1 MKRTTTILIA
11 ICVSALFANGKQIS
25 QNAALSAARK
35 YSRTGQVAPAKNLR
49 SDKTNNAPY
58 YAFNLEQG
66 YVIVSGD
73 DEMTELVGYAENGF
87 FDAENVPPQ
96 MQLWLDGYA
105 EYVAAVQSGKAKAR
119 KILLSDSP
127 SVVVEPL
134 VTTKWNQDAPF
145 NNFAPEYTD
154 DNNNTQRC
162 ATGCAATAMAQIMKF
177 HNWPEQGVGH
187 YSYEHQ
193 SFGTISSNFS
203 EHVYDWTNMI
213 DRYNNGEYSNV
224 QADAVALLMKDCG
237 VSLNMNYGPVSGAS
251 IYSYTPAFKNYF
263 RYSSRTV
270 NRSGCET
277 AEFTRIITDELQE
290 GRPIIYCGTGEDG
303 GHAFVVDGYDTN
315 YFLHV
320 NWGWGGYSD
329 GYFDMNY
336 MDPAGLGIGGG
347 SGAFK
352 WNQGIVLARPLKDG
366 VEPYEF
372 IQQLCFVLF
381 NDVQGGIFCKQ
392 EMPANK
398 GDDVTILL
406 RNTANLSGESF
417 FGSLNVGV
425 FDDSGALVTMGNEE
439 RLENNNGELLE
450 FQSGRL
456 YSVDLPMTLNTAGIA
471 DGNYI
476 VRAMSKANGNVWRKF
491 ASTDCLNMTVAD
503 GKVSLVSPTPNIS
516 LTGIGSYNGNVYKG
530 NPFSVNITIHNGS
543 SIPADGSILFKVT
556 DSETGDA
563 LSGSLRAIVY
573 DNCDFRSNI
582 AFSTTNDFFA
592 IGKTYNISFTGF
604 QTTDGKTLPINNTIP
619 LSFSIVENTEVQ
631 SSLTFFNI
639 EGSPFGMTVSNEN
652 FNKAD
657 DTMVSINCL
666 GNANEETYQGY
677 IAIETLNLHT
687 GSKWHTSLGLTER
700 YIAIET
706 LNLHTGSKWHTSLGL
721 TENIPQGAYYP
732 QINTPFKA
740 LPIATADDG
749 VYRLSTVSQEI
760 RNGYLF
766 PDWLYTT
773 NTSHIDFRVNGSDVT
788 VLHPVD
794 EVAFSAAPESYPT
807 IGTNC
812 TFNLDLENKN
822 DKSETISAGM
832 YFVDQDNNGIG
843 LAQVDG
849 IILKAYEQQTVPVT
863 VFIDPAKFHERTH
876 YAAYPVI
883 RKGESYI
890 LGVPYEFN
898 GATSG
903 INDVNAVNVK
913 AYPNPV
919 VDVLHV
925 NVEALRIDV
934 YNAGGA
940 LVADAS
946 NADSVNVAH
955 LPAGYYIAVVA
966 TADGTA
972 RIPFVKK

>member
-203 EHVYDWTNMI
+203 EHVYGWTNMI

-277 AEFTRIITDELQE
+277 AEFTKIITDELQE

-336 MDPAGLGIGGG
+336 MDPTGLGIGGG

-604 QTTDGKTLPINNTIP
+604 QTTDSKTLPINNTIP

-652 FNKAD
+652 FSKAD

-666 GNANEETYQGY
+666 GNANEETYQG
-677 IAIETLNLHT
+677 
-687 GSKWHTSLGLTER
+687 

-890 LGVPYEFN
+890 LGEPYEFN

-913 AYPNPV
+913 AYPNPA

-925 NVEALRIDV
+925 NVEAPRIDV

>member
-1 MKRTTTILIA
+1 MRIGIIRQWKTDFPECSPFGCAQIL
-11 ICVSALFANGKQIS
+11 
-25 QNAALSAARK
+25 QNWT
-35 YSRTGQVAPAKNLR
+35 SRPAKNLR

-277 AEFTRIITDELQE
+277 AEFTKIITDELQE

-619 LSFSIVENTEVQ
+619 LSFSIAENTEVQ

-687 GSKWHTSLGLTER
+687 GSKWHTSLGLTE
-700 YIAIET
+700 
-706 LNLHTGSKWHTSLGL
+706 
-721 TENIPQGAYYP
+721 NIPQGAYYP

-749 VYRLSTVSQEI
+749 VYRLSTVSREI
-760 RNGYLF
+760 RKEYLF

-849 IILKAYEQQTVPVT
+849 ITLKAYEQQTVPVT
-863 VFIDPAKFHERTH
+863 VFIDTAKFHEGTH
-876 YAAYPVI
+876 YIAYPVI
-883 RKGESYI
+883 FKGESYI
-890 LGVPYEFN
+890 SGEPYEFN

-913 AYPNPV
+913 AHPNPV

-934 YNAGGA
+934 YNSGGA

>member
-134 VTTKWNQDAPF
+134 VSTKWNQDAPF

-277 AEFTRIITDELQE
+277 AEFTKIITDELQE

-336 MDPAGLGIGGG
+336 MDPTGLGIGGG

-381 NDVQGGIFCKQ
+381 NNVQGGIFCEQ

-439 RLENNNGELLE
+439 RIENNNGELLE
-450 FQSGRL
+450 FQSGSL

-476 VRAMSKANGNVWRKF
+476 VRAMSKANGDVWRKF
-491 ASTDCLNMTVAD
+491 ASTDCLNMTVAN
-503 GKVSLVSPTPNIS
+503 GKVYLSAPTPNIS
-516 LTGIGSYNGNVYKG
+516 MVGIGSYDTATYKG
-530 NPFSVNITIHNGS
+530 FSFNADVTVHNSS
-543 SIPADGSILFKVT
+543 SIPVDGSIMFTVT

-573 DNCDFRSNI
+573 DNCDFKARIS
-582 AFSTTNDFFA
+582 FPTTDDFFV

-604 QTTDGKTLPINNTIP
+604 QTTDGKTLPINNAIP
-619 LSFSIVENTEVQ
+619 LSFSIVENAEVQ
-631 SSLTFFNI
+631 NSLTFFNI
-639 EGSPFGMTVSNEN
+639 NGNPFGMTVSNEN
-652 FNKAD
+652 FSKTD
-657 DTMVSINCL
+657 DTMVSINCI
-666 GNANEETYQGY
+666 GNANKETYMGY
-677 IAIETLNLHT
+677 IGIETYNLHT
-687 GSKWHTSLGLTER
+687 GSKWYS
-700 YIAIET
+700 AIFKT
-706 LNLHTGSKWHTSLGL
+706 VDIT
-721 TENIPQGAYYP
+721 QGAYYA
-732 QINTPFKA
+732 QLNAPFKA
-740 LPIATADDG
+740 LPIATAAGDG
-749 VYRLSTVSQEI
+749 VYRLSTVSREI
-760 RNGYLF
+760 RKEYLF

-773 NTSHIDFRVNGSDVT
+773 NSSHIDFRVNGSDVT

-876 YAAYPVI
+876 YAAHPVI

-913 AYPNPV
+913 AYPNPA

>member
-213 DRYNNGEYSNV
+213 DRYNNGEYSNM

-251 IYSYTPAFKNYF
+251 IYSYYPAFKNYF

-277 AEFTRIITDELQE
+277 AEFTKIITDELQE
-290 GRPIIYCGTGEDG
+290 GRPLIYCGTGEDG

-336 MDPAGLGIGGG
+336 MDPTGLGIGGG

-372 IQQLCFVLF
+372 IQQLCFVPYD
-381 NDVQGGIFCKQ
+381 DVKGGIFCEQ

-398 GDDVTILL
+398 GDVVTILL

-439 RLENNNGELLE
+439 RIENNNGDLLE
-450 FQSGRL
+450 FQSGSL

-476 VRAMSKANGNVWRKF
+476 VRAMSKANGDVWRKF

-503 GKVSLVSPTPNIS
+503 GKVYLSAPTPNIS
-516 LTGIGSYNGNVYKG
+516 MVGIGSYDTATYKG
-530 NPFSVNITIHNGS
+530 FSFNADVTVHNSS
-543 SIPADGSILFKVT
+543 SIPVDGSIMFTVT

-573 DNCDFRSNI
+573 DNCDFKARIS
-582 AFSTTNDFFA
+582 FPTTYDFFV

-604 QTTDGKTLPINNTIP
+604 QTTDGKTLPINNAIP
-619 LSFSIVENTEVQ
+619 LSFYIVENAEVQ
-631 SSLTFFNI
+631 NSLTFFNI
-639 EGSPFGMTVSNEN
+639 NGNPFGMTVSNEN
-652 FNKAD
+652 FSKTD
-657 DTMVSINCL
+657 DTMVSINCI
-666 GNANEETYQGY
+666 GNANKETYMGY
-677 IAIETLNLHT
+677 IGIETYNLHT
-687 GSKWHTSLGLTER
+687 GSKWYS
-700 YIAIET
+700 AIFKT
-706 LNLHTGSKWHTSLGL
+706 VD
-721 TENIPQGAYYP
+721 IPQGAYYA
-732 QINTPFKA
+732 QLNAPFKA
-740 LPIATADDG
+740 LPIATAAGDG
-749 VYRLSTVSQEI
+749 VYRLSTVSREI
-760 RNGYLF
+760 RKEYLF

-773 NTSHIDFRVNGSDVT
+773 NSSHIDFRVNGSDVT

-794 EVAFSAAPESYPT
+794 EVAFSAAPESYPA

-849 IILKAYEQQTVPVT
+849 IILKAYEQHTVPVT
-863 VFIDPAKFHERTH
+863 VFIDPAKFHERSH

-898 GATSG
+898 GAISG

-913 AYPNPV
+913 AYPNPAV
-919 VDVLHV
+919 YVLHV

-934 YNAGGA
+934 YNAGGV

>member
-96 MQLWLDGYA
+96 MQLWLNGYA
-105 EYVAAVQSGKAKAR
+105 EYVAAVQSGKAKAK

-237 VSLNMNYGPVSGAS
+237 VSLNMNYGPVSSAS

-277 AEFTRIITDELQE
+277 AEFTKIITDELQE

-336 MDPAGLGIGGG
+336 MDPTGLGIGGG

-372 IQQLCFVLF
+372 IQQLCFVLY
-381 NDVQGGIFCKQ
+381 NDVKGGIFCEQ

-439 RLENNNGELLE
+439 RIENNNGELLE
-450 FQSGRL
+450 FQSGSL

-476 VRAMSKANGNVWRKF
+476 VRAMSKANGDVWRKF

-687 GSKWHTSLGLTER
+687 GSKWHTSLGLTE
-700 YIAIET
+700 
-706 LNLHTGSKWHTSLGL
+706 
-721 TENIPQGAYYP
+721 NIPQGAYYP

-794 EVAFSAAPESYPT
+794 EVTFSAAPESYPT

-890 LGVPYEFN
+890 LGEPYEFN

-913 AYPNPV
+913 AYPNPA

>member
-277 AEFTRIITDELQE
+277 AEFTKIITDELQE

-439 RLENNNGELLE
+439 RIENNNGELLE

-619 LSFSIVENTEVQ
+619 LSFSIVENTEEQ

-687 GSKWHTSLGLTER
+687 C
-700 YIAIET
+700 
-706 LNLHTGSKWHTSLGL
+706 SKWHTSLGL

-749 VYRLSTVSQEI
+749 VYRLSTVSREI

-849 IILKAYEQQTVPVT
+849 ITLKAYEQQTVPVT
-863 VFIDPAKFHERTH
+863 VFIDTAKFHEGTH
-876 YAAYPVI
+876 YIAYPVI
-883 RKGESYI
+883 FKGESYI
-890 LGVPYEFN
+890 SGEPYEFN

-913 AYPNPV
+913 VYPNPV
-919 VDVLHV
+919 VNVLHV

>member
-96 MQLWLDGYA
+96 MQLWLDRYA

-119 KILLSDSP
+119 KILLSNSP

-193 SFGTISSNFS
+193 SFGTISSIFS

-213 DRYNNGEYSNV
+213 DRYNNGEYSNM

-251 IYSYTPAFKNYF
+251 IYSYYPAFKNYF

-277 AEFTRIITDELQE
+277 AEFTKIITDELQE
-290 GRPIIYCGTGEDG
+290 GRPLIYCGTGEDG

-336 MDPAGLGIGGG
+336 MDPTGLGIGGG

-372 IQQLCFVLF
+372 IQQLCFVPYD
-381 NDVQGGIFCKQ
+381 DVKGGIFCEQ

-439 RLENNNGELLE
+439 RIENNNGELLE
-450 FQSGRL
+450 FQSGSL

-476 VRAMSKANGNVWRKF
+476 VRAMSKADGDVWRKF

-503 GKVSLVSPTPNIS
+503 GKVYLSAPTPNIS
-516 LTGIGSYNGNVYKG
+516 MVGIGSYDTATYKG
-530 NPFSVNITIHNGS
+530 FSFNADVTVHNSS
-543 SIPADGSILFKVT
+543 SIPVDGSIMFTVT

-573 DNCDFRSNI
+573 DNCDFKARIS
-582 AFSTTNDFFA
+582 FPTTYDFFV

-604 QTTDGKTLPINNTIP
+604 QTTDGKTLPINNAIP
-619 LSFSIVENTEVQ
+619 LSFSIVENAEVQ
-631 SSLTFFNI
+631 NSLTFFNI
-639 EGSPFGMTVSNEN
+639 NGNPFGMTVSNEN
-652 FNKAD
+652 FSKTD
-657 DTMVSINCL
+657 DTMVSINCI
-666 GNANEETYQGY
+666 GNANKETYMGY
-677 IAIETLNLHT
+677 IGIETYNLHT
-687 GSKWHTSLGLTER
+687 GSKWYS
-700 YIAIET
+700 AIFKT
-706 LNLHTGSKWHTSLGL
+706 VD
-721 TENIPQGAYYP
+721 IPQGAYYA
-732 QINTPFKA
+732 QLNAPFKA
-740 LPIATADDG
+740 LPIATAAGDG
-749 VYRLSTVSQEI
+749 VYRLSTVSREI
-760 RNGYLF
+760 RKEYLF

-773 NTSHIDFRVNGSDVT
+773 NSSHIDFRVNGSDVT

-863 VFIDPAKFHERTH
+863 VFIDPAKFHERSH

-890 LGVPYEFN
+890 LGEPYEFN
-898 GATSG
+898 GAISG

-913 AYPNPV
+913 AYPNPA

>member
-213 DRYNNGEYSNV
+213 DRYNNGEYSSE

-251 IYSYTPAFKNYF
+251 IYSYYPAFKNYF

-277 AEFTRIITDELQE
+277 AEFTKIITDELQE

-336 MDPAGLGIGGG
+336 MDPTGLGIGGG

-372 IQQLCFVLF
+372 IQQLCFVPYD
-381 NDVQGGIFCKQ
+381 DVKGGIFCEQ

-398 GDDVTILL
+398 GDVVTILL

-439 RLENNNGELLE
+439 RIENNNGELLE
-450 FQSGRL
+450 FQSGSL

-476 VRAMSKANGNVWRKF
+476 VRAMSKADGDVWRKF

-503 GKVSLVSPTPNIS
+503 GKVYLSAPTPNIS
-516 LTGIGSYNGNVYKG
+516 MVGIGSYDTATYKG
-530 NPFSVNITIHNGS
+530 FSFNADVTVHNSS
-543 SIPADGSILFKVT
+543 SIPVDGSIMFTVT

-573 DNCDFRSNI
+573 DNCDFKARIS
-582 AFSTTNDFFA
+582 FPTTYDFFV

-604 QTTDGKTLPINNTIP
+604 QTTDGKTLPINNAIP
-619 LSFSIVENTEVQ
+619 LSFSIVENAEVQ
-631 SSLTFFNI
+631 NSLTFFNI
-639 EGSPFGMTVSNEN
+639 NGNPFGMTVSNEN
-652 FNKAD
+652 FSKTD
-657 DTMVSINCL
+657 DTMVSINCI
-666 GNANEETYQGY
+666 GNANKETYMGY
-677 IAIETLNLHT
+677 IGIETYNLHT
-687 GSKWHTSLGLTER
+687 GSKWYS
-700 YIAIET
+700 AIFKT
-706 LNLHTGSKWHTSLGL
+706 VD
-721 TENIPQGAYYP
+721 IPQGAYYA
-732 QINTPFKA
+732 QLNAPFKA
-740 LPIATADDG
+740 LPIATAAGDG
-749 VYRLSTVSQEI
+749 VYRLSTVSREI
-760 RNGYLF
+760 RKEYLF

-773 NTSHIDFRVNGSDVT
+773 NSSHIDFRVNGSDVT

-863 VFIDPAKFHERTH
+863 VFIDPAKFHERSH

-890 LGVPYEFN
+890 LGEPYEFN
-898 GATSG
+898 GAISG

-913 AYPNPV
+913 AYPNPA

>member
-213 DRYNNGEYSNV
+213 DRYNNGEYSSE

-251 IYSYTPAFKNYF
+251 IYSYYPAFKNYF

-277 AEFTRIITDELQE
+277 AEFTKIITDELQE

-336 MDPAGLGIGGG
+336 MDPTGLGIGGG

-372 IQQLCFVLF
+372 IQQLCFVPYD
-381 NDVQGGIFCKQ
+381 DVKGGIFCEQ

-398 GDDVTILL
+398 GDDVTVLL
-406 RNTANLSGESF
+406 RNVANSSGESF
-417 FGSLNVGV
+417 FGSISAGV
-425 FDDSGALVTMGNEE
+425 FDSAGALVAMGNEE
-439 RLENNNGELLE
+439 RIENKEGELVE
-450 FQSGRL
+450 FQNNRLFSG
-456 YSVDLPMTLNTAGIA
+456 DIPITFNTAEIA

-476 VRAMSKANGNVWRKF
+476 VRGISKAVGDEWRGF
-491 ASTDCLNMTVAD
+491 YAAECLNMTVAD

-516 LTGIGSYNGNVYKG
+516 LTGIGSYNSVYKG
-530 NPFSVNITIHNGS
+530 NPFSVNIRIHNAS
-543 SIPADGSILFKVT
+543 SIPADGSICFKVT
-556 DSETGDA
+556 DSE
-563 LSGSLRAIVY
+563 SGVANDGSVRAIVY
-573 DNCDFRSNI
+573 DNCDFIFNI
-582 AFSTTNDFFA
+582 AFSTADAFFA
-592 IGKTYNISFTGF
+592 VGKTYIITFEGF
-604 QTTDGKTLPINNTIP
+604 KTTAGEILPISDAIP
-619 LSFSIVENTEVQ
+619 LTFSVVENTEVQ
-631 SSLTFFNI
+631 NRLTFRNI
-639 EGSPFGMTVSNEN
+639 DGSPFGMTVSNDN
-652 FNKAD
+652 FSKTD

-666 GNANEETYQGY
+666 GNENEKTYQGY

-687 GSKWHTSLGLTER
+687 GSMWYS
-700 YIAIET
+700 
-706 LNLHTGSKWHTSLGL
+706 NLGL
-721 TENIPQGAYYP
+721 TENIPKGYYYS
-732 QINTPFKA
+732 QINAPFKA
-740 LPIATADDG
+740 LPIATAGDG
-749 VYRLSTVSQEI
+749 VYRLSTVSREF
-760 RNGYLF
+760 RNGFLF
-766 PDWLYTT
+766 PEWLYPT

-788 VLHPVD
+788 VLTPADIV
-794 EVAFSAAPESYPT
+794 EVSATPESYPT

-822 DKSETISAGM
+822 DKLENISIGIS
-832 YFVDQDNNGIG
+832 FRNQDDEEIDKVLVSDIQLNP
-843 LAQVDG
+843 
-849 IILKAYEQQTVPVT
+849 YEQRTVPVT
-863 VFIDPAKFHERTH
+863 SFIDPAKFQEGKHFT
-876 YAAYPVI
+876 AYPFI
-883 RKGESYI
+883 SKGIYPSY
-890 LGVPYEFN
+890 GAPYEFN

-903 INDVNAVNVK
+903 IDNIAAVNVK
-913 AYPNPV
+913 AYPNPAV
-919 VDVLHV
+919 NVLHV

>member
-203 EHVYDWTNMI
+203 EHVYDWTNII

-277 AEFTRIITDELQE
+277 AEFTKIITDELQE

-381 NDVQGGIFCKQ
+381 NDVQGGIFCEQ

-398 GDDVTILL
+398 GDVVTILL

-439 RLENNNGELLE
+439 RIENNNGELLE
-450 FQSGRL
+450 FQSGSL

-476 VRAMSKANGNVWRKF
+476 VRAMSKANGDVWRKF

-503 GKVSLVSPTPNIS
+503 GKVYLSAPTPNIS
-516 LTGIGSYNGNVYKG
+516 MVGIGSYDTATYKG
-530 NPFSVNITIHNGS
+530 FSFNADVTVHNSS
-543 SIPADGSILFKVT
+543 SIPVDGSIMFTVT

-573 DNCDFRSNI
+573 DNCDFKARIS
-582 AFSTTNDFFA
+582 FPTTYDFFV

-604 QTTDGKTLPINNTIP
+604 QTTDGKTLPINNAIP
-619 LSFSIVENTEVQ
+619 LSFSIVENAEVQ
-631 SSLTFFNI
+631 NSLTFFNI
-639 EGSPFGMTVSNEN
+639 DGSPFGMTVSNEN
-652 FNKAD
+652 FSKTD
-657 DTMVSINCL
+657 DTMVCINCI
-666 GNANEETYQGY
+666 GNANKETYMGY
-677 IAIETLNLHT
+677 IGIETYNLHT
-687 GSKWHTSLGLTER
+687 GSKWYS
-700 YIAIET
+700 AIFKT
-706 LNLHTGSKWHTSLGL
+706 VD
-721 TENIPQGAYYP
+721 IPQGAYYA
-732 QINTPFKA
+732 QLNAPFKA
-740 LPIATADDG
+740 LPIATAAGDG
-749 VYRLSTVSQEI
+749 VYRLSTVSREI
-760 RNGYLF
+760 RKEYLF

-773 NTSHIDFRVNGSDVT
+773 NSSHIDFRVNGSDVT

-863 VFIDPAKFHERTH
+863 VFIDPAKFHERSH

-890 LGVPYEFN
+890 LGEPYEFN
-898 GATSG
+898 GAISG

-913 AYPNPV
+913 AYPNPA

>member
-96 MQLWLDGYA
+96 MQLWLNGYA

-277 AEFTRIITDELQE
+277 AEFTKIITDELQE

-336 MDPAGLGIGGG
+336 MDPTGLGIGGG

-381 NDVQGGIFCKQ
+381 NDVQGGIFCEQ

-425 FDDSGALVTMGNEE
+425 FDNSGALVTMGNEE
-439 RLENNNGELLE
+439 RIENNNGELLE
-450 FQSGRL
+450 FQSGSL

-476 VRAMSKANGNVWRKF
+476 VRAMSKANGDVWRKF

-503 GKVSLVSPTPNIS
+503 GKVYLSAPTPNIS
-516 LTGIGSYNGNVYKG
+516 MVGIGSYDTATYKG
-530 NPFSVNITIHNGS
+530 FSFNADVTVHNSS
-543 SIPADGSILFKVT
+543 SIPVDGSIMFTVT

-573 DNCDFRSNI
+573 DNCDFKARIS
-582 AFSTTNDFFA
+582 FPTTDDFFV

-604 QTTDGKTLPINNTIP
+604 QTTDGKTLPINNAIP

-631 SSLTFFNI
+631 NSLTFFNI
-639 EGSPFGMTVSNEN
+639 NGNPFGMTVSNEN
-652 FNKAD
+652 FSKTD
-657 DTMVSINCL
+657 DTMVSINCI
-666 GNANEETYQGY
+666 GNANKETYMGY
-677 IAIETLNLHT
+677 IGIETYNLHT
-687 GSKWHTSLGLTER
+687 GSKWYS
-700 YIAIET
+700 AIFKT
-706 LNLHTGSKWHTSLGL
+706 VDIT
-721 TENIPQGAYYP
+721 QGAYYA
-732 QINTPFKA
+732 QLNAPFKA
-740 LPIATADDG
+740 LPIATAAGDG
-749 VYRLSTVSQEI
+749 VYRLSTVSREI
-760 RNGYLF
+760 RKEYLF

-773 NTSHIDFRVNGSDVT
+773 NSSHIDFRVNGSDVT

-890 LGVPYEFN
+890 LGEPYEFN

-913 AYPNPV
+913 AYPNPA

>member
-1 MKRTTTILIA
+1 
-11 ICVSALFANGKQIS
+11 
-25 QNAALSAARK
+25 
-35 YSRTGQVAPAKNLR
+35 
-49 SDKTNNAPY
+49 
-58 YAFNLEQG
+58 
-66 YVIVSGD
+66 
-73 DEMTELVGYAENGF
+73 
-87 FDAENVPPQ
+87 
-96 MQLWLDGYA
+96 
-105 EYVAAVQSGKAKAR
+105 
-119 KILLSDSP
+119 
-127 SVVVEPL
+127 
-134 VTTKWNQDAPF
+134 
-145 NNFAPEYTD
+145 
-154 DNNNTQRC
+154 
-162 ATGCAATAMAQIMKF
+162 
-177 HNWPEQGVGH
+177 
-187 YSYEHQ
+187 
-193 SFGTISSNFS
+193 
-203 EHVYDWTNMI
+203 MI

-277 AEFTRIITDELQE
+277 AEFTKIITDELQE

-336 MDPAGLGIGGG
+336 MDPTGLGIGGG

-381 NDVQGGIFCKQ
+381 NDVQGGIFCEQ

-425 FDDSGALVTMGNEE
+425 FDNSGALVTMGNEE
-439 RLENNNGELLE
+439 RIENNNGELLE
-450 FQSGRL
+450 FQSGSL

-476 VRAMSKANGNVWRKF
+476 VRAMSKANGDVWRKF

-503 GKVSLVSPTPNIS
+503 GKVYLSAPTPNIS
-516 LTGIGSYNGNVYKG
+516 MVGIGSYDTATYKG
-530 NPFSVNITIHNGS
+530 FSFNADVTVHNSS
-543 SIPADGSILFKVT
+543 SIPVDGSIMFTVT

-573 DNCDFRSNI
+573 DNCDFKARIS
-582 AFSTTNDFFA
+582 FPTTDDFFV

-604 QTTDGKTLPINNTIP
+604 QTTDGKTLPINNAIP

-631 SSLTFFNI
+631 NSLTFFNI
-639 EGSPFGMTVSNEN
+639 NGNPFGMTVSNEN
-652 FNKAD
+652 FSKTD
-657 DTMVSINCL
+657 DTMVSINCI
-666 GNANEETYQGY
+666 GNANKETYMGY
-677 IAIETLNLHT
+677 IGIETYNLHT
-687 GSKWHTSLGLTER
+687 GSKWYS
-700 YIAIET
+700 AIFKT
-706 LNLHTGSKWHTSLGL
+706 VDIT
-721 TENIPQGAYYP
+721 QGAYYA
-732 QINTPFKA
+732 QLNAPFKA
-740 LPIATADDG
+740 LPIATAAGDG
-749 VYRLSTVSQEI
+749 VYRLSTVSREI
-760 RNGYLF
+760 RKEYLF

-773 NTSHIDFRVNGSDVT
+773 NSSHIDFRVNGSDVT

-794 EVAFSAAPESYPT
+794 EVAFSAAPESYST

-832 YFVDQDNNGIG
+832 YFVGQDNNGIG

-849 IILKAYEQQTVPVT
+849 ITLKAYEQQTVPVT
-863 VFIDPAKFHERTH
+863 VFIDPAKFHEGTH

-913 AYPNPV
+913 AYPNPA

-925 NVEALRIDV
+925 NVEALRIDI
-934 YNAGGA
+934 YNAGGT

>member
-134 VTTKWNQDAPF
+134 VSTKWNQDAPF

-251 IYSYTPAFKNYF
+251 IYSYYPAFKNYF

-277 AEFTRIITDELQE
+277 AEFTKIITDELQE

-336 MDPAGLGIGGG
+336 MDPTGLGIGGG

-372 IQQLCFVLF
+372 IQQLCFVPYD
-381 NDVQGGIFCKQ
+381 DVKGGIFCEQ

-398 GDDVTILL
+398 GDVVTILL

-439 RLENNNGELLE
+439 RIENNNGELLE
-450 FQSGRL
+450 FQSGNL

-476 VRAMSKANGNVWRKF
+476 VRAMSKANGDVWREF

-503 GKVSLVSPTPNIS
+503 GKVYLSAPTPNIS
-516 LTGIGSYNGNVYKG
+516 MVGIGSYDTATYKG
-530 NPFSVNITIHNGS
+530 FSFNADVTVHNSS
-543 SIPADGSILFKVT
+543 SIPVDGSIMFTVN

-573 DNCDFRSNI
+573 DNCDFKARIS
-582 AFSTTNDFFA
+582 FPTTDDFFV

-604 QTTDGKTLPINNTIP
+604 QTTDGKTLPINNAIP
-619 LSFSIVENTEVQ
+619 LSFSIVENAEVQ
-631 SSLTFFNI
+631 NSLTFFNI
-639 EGSPFGMTVSNEN
+639 NGNPFGMTVSNEN
-652 FNKAD
+652 FSKTD
-657 DTMVSINCL
+657 DTIVSINCI
-666 GNANEETYQGY
+666 GNANKETYMGY
-677 IAIETLNLHT
+677 IGIETYNLHT
-687 GSKWHTSLGLTER
+687 GSKWYS
-700 YIAIET
+700 AIFKT
-706 LNLHTGSKWHTSLGL
+706 VD
-721 TENIPQGAYYP
+721 IPQGAYYA
-732 QINTPFKA
+732 QLNAPFKA
-740 LPIATADDG
+740 LPIATAAGDG
-749 VYRLSTVSQEI
+749 VYRLSTVSREI
-760 RNGYLF
+760 RKEYLF

-773 NTSHIDFRVNGSDVT
+773 NSSHIDFRVNGSDVT

-849 IILKAYEQQTVPVT
+849 ITLKAYEQQTVPVA

-890 LGVPYEFN
+890 LGEPYEFN

-903 INDVNAVNVK
+903 INDVNAINVK
-913 AYPNPV
+913 VYPNPV

>member
-251 IYSYTPAFKNYF
+251 IYSYYPAFKNYF
-263 RYSSRTV
+263 RYTSRTV

-277 AEFTRIITDELQE
+277 AEFTKIITDELQE

-336 MDPAGLGIGGG
+336 MDPTGLGIGGG

-352 WNQGIVLARPLKDG
+352 WNHGIVLARPLKDG

-372 IQQLCFVLF
+372 IQQLCFVPYD
-381 NDVQGGIFCKQ
+381 DVKGGIFCEQ

-398 GDDVTILL
+398 GDVVTILL

-417 FGSLNVGV
+417 FGSLNMGV

-439 RLENNNGELLE
+439 RIENNNGELLE
-450 FQSGRL
+450 FQSGSL

-476 VRAMSKANGNVWRKF
+476 VRAMSKANGDVWLKF

-503 GKVSLVSPTPNIS
+503 GKVYLSAPTPNIS
-516 LTGIGSYNGNVYKG
+516 MVGIGSYDTATYKG
-530 NPFSVNITIHNGS
+530 FSFNADVTVHNSS
-543 SIPADGSILFKVT
+543 SIPVDGSIMFTVT

-573 DNCDFRSNI
+573 DNCDFKARIS
-582 AFSTTNDFFA
+582 FPTTYDFFV

-604 QTTDGKTLPINNTIP
+604 QTTDGKTLPINNAIP
-619 LSFSIVENTEVQ
+619 LSFSIVENAEVQ
-631 SSLTFFNI
+631 NSLTFFNI
-639 EGSPFGMTVSNEN
+639 NGNPFGMTVSNEN
-652 FNKAD
+652 FSKTD
-657 DTMVSINCL
+657 DTMVSINCI
-666 GNANEETYQGY
+666 GNANKETYMGY
-677 IAIETLNLHT
+677 IGIETYNLHT
-687 GSKWHTSLGLTER
+687 GSKWYS
-700 YIAIET
+700 AIFKT
-706 LNLHTGSKWHTSLGL
+706 VD
-721 TENIPQGAYYP
+721 IPQGAYYA
-732 QINTPFKA
+732 QLNAPFKA
-740 LPIATADDG
+740 LPIATAAGDG
-749 VYRLSTVSQEI
+749 VYRLSTVSREI
-760 RNGYLF
+760 RKEYLF

-773 NTSHIDFRVNGSDVT
+773 NSSHIDFRVNGSDVT

-863 VFIDPAKFHERTH
+863 VFIDPAKFHERSH

-890 LGVPYEFN
+890 LGEPYEFN
-898 GATSG
+898 GAISG

-913 AYPNPV
+913 AYPNPA

>member
-263 RYSSRTV
+263 RYTSRTV

-277 AEFTRIITDELQE
+277 AEFTKIITDELQE

-372 IQQLCFVLF
+372 IQQLCFVPYD
-381 NDVQGGIFCKQ
+381 DVKGGIFCEQ

-439 RLENNNGELLE
+439 RIENNNGELLE

-476 VRAMSKANGNVWRKF
+476 VRAMSKANGDVWRKF

-503 GKVSLVSPTPNIS
+503 GKVYLSAPTPNIS
-516 LTGIGSYNGNVYKG
+516 MVGIGSYDTATYKG
-530 NPFSVNITIHNGS
+530 FSFNADVTVHNSS
-543 SIPADGSILFKVT
+543 SIPVDGSIMFTVT

-573 DNCDFRSNI
+573 DNCDFKARIS
-582 AFSTTNDFFA
+582 FPTTYDFFV

-604 QTTDGKTLPINNTIP
+604 QTTDGKTLPINNAIP
-619 LSFSIVENTEVQ
+619 LSFSIVENAEVQ
-631 SSLTFFNI
+631 NRLTFFNI
-639 EGSPFGMTVSNEN
+639 NGNPFGMTVSNEN
-652 FNKAD
+652 FSKTD
-657 DTMVSINCL
+657 DTMVCINCI
-666 GNANEETYQGY
+666 GNANKETYMGY
-677 IAIETLNLHT
+677 IGIETYNLHT
-687 GSKWHTSLGLTER
+687 GSKWYS
-700 YIAIET
+700 AIFKT
-706 LNLHTGSKWHTSLGL
+706 VD
-721 TENIPQGAYYP
+721 IPQGAYYA
-732 QINTPFKA
+732 QLNAPFKA
-740 LPIATADDG
+740 LPIATAAGDG
-749 VYRLSTVSQEI
+749 VYRLSTVSREI
-760 RNGYLF
+760 RKEYLF

-773 NTSHIDFRVNGSDVT
+773 NSSHIDFRVNGSDVT

-863 VFIDPAKFHERTH
+863 VFIDPAKFHERSH

-913 AYPNPV
+913 AYPNPA

>member
-134 VTTKWNQDAPF
+134 VSTKWNQDAPF

-251 IYSYTPAFKNYF
+251 IYSYYPAFKNYF

-277 AEFTRIITDELQE
+277 AEFTKIITDELQE

-336 MDPAGLGIGGG
+336 MDPTGLGIGGG

-372 IQQLCFVLF
+372 IQQLCFVPYD
-381 NDVQGGIFCKQ
+381 DVKGGIFCEQ

-439 RLENNNGELLE
+439 RIENNNGELLE
-450 FQSGRL
+450 FQSGSL

-476 VRAMSKANGNVWRKF
+476 VRAMSKANGDVWREF

-503 GKVSLVSPTPNIS
+503 GKVYLSAPTPNIS
-516 LTGIGSYNGNVYKG
+516 MVGIGSYDTATYKG
-530 NPFSVNITIHNGS
+530 FSFNADVTVHNSS
-543 SIPADGSILFKVT
+543 SIPVDGSIMFTVT

-573 DNCDFRSNI
+573 DNCDFKARIS
-582 AFSTTNDFFA
+582 FPTTYDFFV

-604 QTTDGKTLPINNTIP
+604 QTTDGKTLPINNAIP
-619 LSFSIVENTEVQ
+619 LSFSIVENAEVQ
-631 SSLTFFNI
+631 NSLTFFNI
-639 EGSPFGMTVSNEN
+639 NGNPFGMTVSNEN
-652 FNKAD
+652 FSKTD
-657 DTMVSINCL
+657 DTMVSINCI
-666 GNANEETYQGY
+666 GNANKETYMGY
-677 IAIETLNLHT
+677 IGIETYNLHT
-687 GSKWHTSLGLTER
+687 GSKWYS
-700 YIAIET
+700 AIFKT
-706 LNLHTGSKWHTSLGL
+706 VD
-721 TENIPQGAYYP
+721 IPQGAYYA
-732 QINTPFKA
+732 QLNAPFKA
-740 LPIATADDG
+740 LPIATAAGDG
-749 VYRLSTVSQEI
+749 VYRLSTVSREI

-913 AYPNPV
+913 VYPNPV

-966 TADGTA
+966 TADGSA

>member
-119 KILLSDSP
+119 KILLSDAP

-193 SFGTISSNFS
+193 SFGTISSDFS

-381 NDVQGGIFCKQ
+381 NDVQGGIFCEQ

-476 VRAMSKANGNVWRKF
+476 VRAMSKANGDVWRKF

-687 GSKWHTSLGLTER
+687 GSKWHTSLGLTE
-700 YIAIET
+700 
-706 LNLHTGSKWHTSLGL
+706 
-721 TENIPQGAYYP
+721 NIPQGAYYP

-740 LPIATADDG
+740 LPIATAAGDG

-773 NTSHIDFRVNGSDVT
+773 NSSHIDFRVNGSDVT

-849 IILKAYEQQTVPVT
+849 ITLKAYEQQTVPVT
-863 VFIDPAKFHERTH
+863 VFIDPTKFHERTH
-876 YAAYPVI
+876 YIAYPVI
-883 RKGESYI
+883 FKGESYI
-890 LGVPYEFN
+890 SGEPYEFN

-913 AYPNPV
+913 AYPNPA

>member
-1 MKRTTTILIA
+1 
-11 ICVSALFANGKQIS
+11 
-25 QNAALSAARK
+25 
-35 YSRTGQVAPAKNLR
+35 
-49 SDKTNNAPY
+49 
-58 YAFNLEQG
+58 
-66 YVIVSGD
+66 
-73 DEMTELVGYAENGF
+73 
-87 FDAENVPPQ
+87 
-96 MQLWLDGYA
+96 
-105 EYVAAVQSGKAKAR
+105 
-119 KILLSDSP
+119 
-127 SVVVEPL
+127 
-134 VTTKWNQDAPF
+134 
-145 NNFAPEYTD
+145 
-154 DNNNTQRC
+154 
-162 ATGCAATAMAQIMKF
+162 
-177 HNWPEQGVGH
+177 
-187 YSYEHQ
+187 
-193 SFGTISSNFS
+193 
-203 EHVYDWTNMI
+203 
-213 DRYNNGEYSNV
+213 
-224 QADAVALLMKDCG
+224 
-237 VSLNMNYGPVSGAS
+237 
-251 IYSYTPAFKNYF
+251 
-263 RYSSRTV
+263 
-270 NRSGCET
+270 
-277 AEFTRIITDELQE
+277 
-290 GRPIIYCGTGEDG
+290 
-303 GHAFVVDGYDTN
+303 
-315 YFLHV
+315 
-320 NWGWGGYSD
+320 
-329 GYFDMNY
+329 
-336 MDPAGLGIGGG
+336 
-347 SGAFK
+347 
-352 WNQGIVLARPLKDG
+352 
-366 VEPYEF
+366 
-372 IQQLCFVLF
+372 
-381 NDVQGGIFCKQ
+381 
-392 EMPANK
+392 
-398 GDDVTILL
+398 
-406 RNTANLSGESF
+406 
-417 FGSLNVGV
+417 
-425 FDDSGALVTMGNEE
+425 MGNEE
-439 RLENNNGELLE
+439 RIENNNGELLE
-450 FQSGRL
+450 FQSGSL

-476 VRAMSKANGNVWRKF
+476 VRAMSKANGDVWQKF

-503 GKVSLVSPTPNIS
+503 GKVYLSTPTPNIS
-516 LTGIGSYNGNVYKG
+516 MVGIGSYDTATYKG
-530 NPFSVNITIHNGS
+530 FSFNADVTVHNGS
-543 SIPADGSILFKVT
+543 SIPVDGSIMFTVT

-573 DNCDFRSNI
+573 DNCDFKARIS
-582 AFSTTNDFFA
+582 FPTTDDFFV

-604 QTTDGKTLPINNTIP
+604 QTTDGKTLPINNAIP
-619 LSFSIVENTEVQ
+619 LSFSIVENAEVQ
-631 SSLTFFNI
+631 NSLTFFNI
-639 EGSPFGMTVSNEN
+639 NGNPFGMTVSNEN
-652 FNKAD
+652 FSKTDN
-657 DTMVSINCL
+657 TMVSINCI
-666 GNANEETYQGY
+666 GNANKETYMGY
-677 IAIETLNLHT
+677 IGIETYNLHT
-687 GSKWHTSLGLTER
+687 GSKWHS
-700 YIAIET
+700 
-706 LNLHTGSKWHTSLGL
+706 SLGL

-740 LPIATADDG
+740 LPIATAGDG

-760 RNGYLF
+760 RNGYQF

-863 VFIDPAKFHERTH
+863 VFIDPAKFHERSH

-890 LGVPYEFN
+890 LGEPYEFN
-898 GATSG
+898 GAISG

-913 AYPNPV
+913 AYPNPA

>member
-35 YSRTGQVAPAKNLR
+35 YSRTGKVAPAKNLR

-96 MQLWLDGYA
+96 MQLWLNGYA

-277 AEFTRIITDELQE
+277 AEFTKIITDELQE

-336 MDPAGLGIGGG
+336 MDPTGLGIGGG

-381 NDVQGGIFCKQ
+381 NDVQGGIFCEQ

-398 GDDVTILL
+398 GDVVTILL

-439 RLENNNGELLE
+439 RIENNNGELLE
-450 FQSGRL
+450 FQSGSL

-476 VRAMSKANGNVWRKF
+476 VRAMSKANGDVWRKF

-604 QTTDGKTLPINNTIP
+604 QTTDGKTLPINNAIP
-619 LSFSIVENTEVQ
+619 LSFSIVENAEVQ
-631 SSLTFFNI
+631 NSLTFFNI
-639 EGSPFGMTVSNEN
+639 NGNPFGMTVSNEN
-652 FNKAD
+652 FSKAD

-687 GSKWHTSLGLTER
+687 GSKWHS
-700 YIAIET
+700 
-706 LNLHTGSKWHTSLGL
+706 SLGL

-740 LPIATADDG
+740 LPIATAGDG

-760 RNGYLF
+760 RNGYQF

-876 YAAYPVI
+876 YIVYPVI
-883 RKGESYI
+883 FKGESYI
-890 LGVPYEFN
+890 SGEPYEFN

-903 INDVNAVNVK
+903 INDVNAINVK
-913 AYPNPV
+913 AYPNPA

>member
-1 MKRTTTILIA
+1 M
-11 ICVSALFANGKQIS
+11 
-25 QNAALSAARK
+25 
-35 YSRTGQVAPAKNLR
+35 
-49 SDKTNNAPY
+49 
-58 YAFNLEQG
+58 
-66 YVIVSGD
+66 
-73 DEMTELVGYAENGF
+73 
-87 FDAENVPPQ
+87 
-96 MQLWLDGYA
+96 
-105 EYVAAVQSGKAKAR
+105 
-119 KILLSDSP
+119 
-127 SVVVEPL
+127 
-134 VTTKWNQDAPF
+134 
-145 NNFAPEYTD
+145 
-154 DNNNTQRC
+154 
-162 ATGCAATAMAQIMKF
+162 
-177 HNWPEQGVGH
+177 
-187 YSYEHQ
+187 
-193 SFGTISSNFS
+193 
-203 EHVYDWTNMI
+203 
-213 DRYNNGEYSNV
+213 
-224 QADAVALLMKDCG
+224 
-237 VSLNMNYGPVSGAS
+237 
-251 IYSYTPAFKNYF
+251 
-263 RYSSRTV
+263 
-270 NRSGCET
+270 
-277 AEFTRIITDELQE
+277 
-290 GRPIIYCGTGEDG
+290 
-303 GHAFVVDGYDTN
+303 VDGYDTN

-336 MDPAGLGIGGG
+336 MDPTGLGIGGG

-372 IQQLCFVLF
+372 IQQLCFVPYD
-381 NDVQGGIFCKQ
+381 DVKGGIFCEQ

-398 GDDVTILL
+398 GDVVTILL

-439 RLENNNGELLE
+439 RIENNNGELLE
-450 FQSGRL
+450 FQSGSL

-476 VRAMSKANGNVWRKF
+476 VRAMSKANGDVWREF

-503 GKVSLVSPTPNIS
+503 GKVYLSAPTPNIS
-516 LTGIGSYNGNVYKG
+516 MVGIGSYDTATYKG
-530 NPFSVNITIHNGS
+530 FSFNADVTVHNSS
-543 SIPADGSILFKVT
+543 SIPVDGSIMFTVT

-573 DNCDFRSNI
+573 DNCDFKARIS
-582 AFSTTNDFFA
+582 FPTTYDFFV

-604 QTTDGKTLPINNTIP
+604 QTTDGKTLPINNAIP
-619 LSFSIVENTEVQ
+619 LSFSIVENAEVQ
-631 SSLTFFNI
+631 NSLTFFNI
-639 EGSPFGMTVSNEN
+639 NGNPFGMTVSNEN
-652 FNKAD
+652 FSKTD
-657 DTMVSINCL
+657 DTMVCINCI
-666 GNANEETYQGY
+666 GNANKETYMGY
-677 IAIETLNLHT
+677 IGIETYNLHT
-687 GSKWHTSLGLTER
+687 GSKWYS
-700 YIAIET
+700 AIFKT
-706 LNLHTGSKWHTSLGL
+706 VD
-721 TENIPQGAYYP
+721 IPQGAYYA
-732 QINTPFKA
+732 QLNAPFKA
-740 LPIATADDG
+740 LPIATAAGDG
-749 VYRLSTVSQEI
+749 VYRLSTVSREI
-760 RNGYLF
+760 RKEYLF

-773 NTSHIDFRVNGSDVT
+773 NSSHIDFRVNGSDVT

-863 VFIDPAKFHERTH
+863 VFIDPAKFHERSH

-890 LGVPYEFN
+890 LGEPYEFN
-898 GATSG
+898 GAISG

-913 AYPNPV
+913 AYPNPA

>member
-1 MKRTTTILIA
+1 MRIGIIRQWKTDFPECSPFGCAQIL
-11 ICVSALFANGKQIS
+11 
-25 QNAALSAARK
+25 QNWT
-35 YSRTGQVAPAKNLR
+35 SRPAKNLR

-134 VTTKWNQDAPF
+134 VSTKWNQDAPF

-193 SFGTISSNFS
+193 SFGTISSDFS

-439 RLENNNGELLE
+439 RIENNNGELLE

-619 LSFSIVENTEVQ
+619 LSFSIVENTEEQ

-687 GSKWHTSLGLTER
+687 GSKWHTSLGLTE
-700 YIAIET
+700 
-706 LNLHTGSKWHTSLGL
+706 
-721 TENIPQGAYYP
+721 NIPQGAYYP

-740 LPIATADDG
+740 LPIATAGDG

-890 LGVPYEFN
+890 LGEPYEFN

-913 AYPNPV
+913 AYPNPA

>member
-213 DRYNNGEYSNV
+213 DRYNNGEYSSE

-251 IYSYTPAFKNYF
+251 IYSYYPAFKNYF

-277 AEFTRIITDELQE
+277 AEFTKIITDELQE

-336 MDPAGLGIGGG
+336 MDPTGLGIGGG

-372 IQQLCFVLF
+372 IQQLCFVPYD
-381 NDVQGGIFCKQ
+381 DVKGGIFCEQ

-398 GDDVTILL
+398 GDVVTILL

-439 RLENNNGELLE
+439 RIENNNGELLE
-450 FQSGRL
+450 FQSGSL

-476 VRAMSKANGNVWRKF
+476 VRAMSKANGDVWRKF

-503 GKVSLVSPTPNIS
+503 GKVYLSAPTPNIS
-516 LTGIGSYNGNVYKG
+516 MVGIGSYDTATYKG
-530 NPFSVNITIHNGS
+530 FSFNADVTVHNSS
-543 SIPADGSILFKVT
+543 SIPVDGSIMFTVT

-573 DNCDFRSNI
+573 DNCDFKARIS
-582 AFSTTNDFFA
+582 FPTTYDFFV

-604 QTTDGKTLPINNTIP
+604 QTTDGKTLPINNAIP
-619 LSFSIVENTEVQ
+619 LSFSIVENAEVQ
-631 SSLTFFNI
+631 NSLTFFNI
-639 EGSPFGMTVSNEN
+639 NGNPFGMTVSNEN
-652 FNKAD
+652 FSKTD
-657 DTMVSINCL
+657 DTMVSINCI
-666 GNANEETYQGY
+666 GNANKETYMGY
-677 IAIETLNLHT
+677 IGIETYNLHT
-687 GSKWHTSLGLTER
+687 GSKWYS
-700 YIAIET
+700 AIFKT
-706 LNLHTGSKWHTSLGL
+706 VD
-721 TENIPQGAYYP
+721 IPQGAYYA
-732 QINTPFKA
+732 QLNAPFKA
-740 LPIATADDG
+740 LPIATAAGDG
-749 VYRLSTVSQEI
+749 VYRLSTVSREI
-760 RNGYLF
+760 RKEYLF

-773 NTSHIDFRVNGSDVT
+773 NSSHIDFRVNGSDVT

-822 DKSETISAGM
+822 DKSETISARM

-863 VFIDPAKFHERTH
+863 VFIDPAKFHERSH

-898 GATSG
+898 GAISG

-913 AYPNPV
+913 AYPNPA

>member
-1 MKRTTTILIA
+1 
-11 ICVSALFANGKQIS
+11 
-25 QNAALSAARK
+25 
-35 YSRTGQVAPAKNLR
+35 
-49 SDKTNNAPY
+49 
-58 YAFNLEQG
+58 
-66 YVIVSGD
+66 
-73 DEMTELVGYAENGF
+73 
-87 FDAENVPPQ
+87 

-193 SFGTISSNFS
+193 SFGTISSDFS

-439 RLENNNGELLE
+439 RIENNNGELLE
-450 FQSGRL
+450 FQSGSL

-582 AFSTTNDFFA
+582 AFSTTNDFFT

-619 LSFSIVENTEVQ
+619 LSFSIVENTEEQ

-666 GNANEETYQGY
+666 GNANEETYQG
-677 IAIETLNLHT
+677 
-687 GSKWHTSLGLTER
+687 

-812 TFNLDLENKN
+812 TFNLNLENKN

-849 IILKAYEQQTVPVT
+849 ITLKAYEQQTVPVT
-863 VFIDPAKFHERTH
+863 VFIDTAKFHEGTH
-876 YAAYPVI
+876 YIAYPVI
-883 RKGESYI
+883 FKGESYI
-890 LGVPYEFN
+890 SGEPYEFN

-913 AYPNPV
+913 VYPNPV
-919 VDVLHV
+919 VNVLHV

>member
-1 MKRTTTILIA
+1 MKRKTTILIA
-11 ICVSALFANGKQIS
+11 IFVSALFANGKQIS
-25 QNAALSAARK
+25 QNAALSSARK

-193 SFGTISSNFS
+193 SFGTISSDFS

-277 AEFTRIITDELQE
+277 AEFTKIITDELQE

-336 MDPAGLGIGGG
+336 MDPTGLGIGGG

-381 NDVQGGIFCKQ
+381 NDVQGGIFCEQ

-398 GDDVTILL
+398 GDVVTILL

-439 RLENNNGELLE
+439 RIENNNGELLE
-450 FQSGRL
+450 FQSGSL

-516 LTGIGSYNGNVYKG
+516 LTGIGSYNCNVYKG
-530 NPFSVNITIHNGS
+530 NPVSVNITIHNGS

-687 GSKWHTSLGLTER
+687 GSKWHTSLGLTE
-700 YIAIET
+700 
-706 LNLHTGSKWHTSLGL
+706 
-721 TENIPQGAYYP
+721 NIPQGAYYP

-766 PDWLYTT
+766 PDWLHTT
-773 NTSHIDFRVNGSDVT
+773 NSSHIDFRVNGSDVT

-863 VFIDPAKFHERTH
+863 VFIDRAKFHERTH

-890 LGVPYEFN
+890 LGEPYEFN
-898 GATSG
+898 GAISG

-913 AYPNPV
+913 AYPNPA

-934 YNAGGA
+934 YNSGGA

>member
-1 MKRTTTILIA
+1 MRIGIIRQWKTDFPECSPFGCAQIL
-11 ICVSALFANGKQIS
+11 
-25 QNAALSAARK
+25 QNWT
-35 YSRTGQVAPAKNLR
+35 SRPAKNLR

-134 VTTKWNQDAPF
+134 VSTKWNQDAPF

-193 SFGTISSNFS
+193 SFGTISSDFS

-398 GDDVTILL
+398 GDVVTILL

-619 LSFSIVENTEVQ
+619 LSFSIVENTEEQ

-666 GNANEETYQGY
+666 GNANEETYQG
-677 IAIETLNLHT
+677 
-687 GSKWHTSLGLTER
+687 

-812 TFNLDLENKN
+812 TFNLNLENKN

-849 IILKAYEQQTVPVT
+849 ITLKAYEQQTVPVT
-863 VFIDPAKFHERTH
+863 VFIDTAKFHEGTH
-876 YAAYPVI
+876 YIAYPVI
-883 RKGESYI
+883 FKGESYI
-890 LGVPYEFN
+890 SGEPYEFN

-913 AYPNPV
+913 VYPNPV
-919 VDVLHV
+919 VNVLHV

>member
-203 EHVYDWTNMI
+203 KHVYDWTNMI

-251 IYSYTPAFKNYF
+251 IHSYYPAFKNYF

-277 AEFTRIITDELQE
+277 AEFTKIITDELQE
-290 GRPIIYCGTGEDG
+290 GRPIIYCGTGENG

-336 MDPAGLGIGGG
+336 MDPTGLGIGGG

-372 IQQLCFVLF
+372 IQQLCFVPYD
-381 NDVQGGIFCKQ
+381 DVKGGIFCEQ

-439 RLENNNGELLE
+439 RIENNNGELLE
-450 FQSGRL
+450 FQSGSL

-476 VRAMSKANGNVWRKF
+476 VRAMSKANGDVWREF

-503 GKVSLVSPTPNIS
+503 GKVYLSAPTPNIS
-516 LTGIGSYNGNVYKG
+516 MVGIGSYDTATYKG
-530 NPFSVNITIHNGS
+530 FSFNADVTVHNSS
-543 SIPADGSILFKVT
+543 SIPVDGSIMFTVT

-573 DNCDFRSNI
+573 DNCDFKARIS
-582 AFSTTNDFFA
+582 FPTTDDFFV

-604 QTTDGKTLPINNTIP
+604 QTTDGKTLPINNAIP
-619 LSFSIVENTEVQ
+619 LSFSIVENAEVQ
-631 SSLTFFNI
+631 NSLTFFNI
-639 EGSPFGMTVSNEN
+639 NGNPFGMTVSNEN
-652 FNKAD
+652 FSKTD
-657 DTMVSINCL
+657 DTIVSINCI
-666 GNANEETYQGY
+666 GNANKETYMGY
-677 IAIETLNLHT
+677 IGIETYNLHT
-687 GSKWHTSLGLTER
+687 GSKWYS
-700 YIAIET
+700 AIFKT
-706 LNLHTGSKWHTSLGL
+706 VD
-721 TENIPQGAYYP
+721 IPQGAYYA
-732 QINTPFKA
+732 QLNAPFKA
-740 LPIATADDG
+740 LPIATAAGDG
-749 VYRLSTVSQEI
+749 VYRLSTVSREI
-760 RNGYLF
+760 RKEYLF

-773 NTSHIDFRVNGSDVT
+773 NSSHIDFRVNGSDVT

-832 YFVDQDNNGIG
+832 YFVDQGNNGIG

-849 IILKAYEQQTVPVT
+849 ITLKAYEQQTVPVT
-863 VFIDPAKFHERTH
+863 VFIDPAKFHEGTH

-890 LGVPYEFN
+890 LGEPYEFN

-913 AYPNPV
+913 AYPNPA

-934 YNAGGA
+934 YNAGGT

-966 TADGTA
+966 TTDGTA

>member
-1 MKRTTTILIA
+1 MRIGIIRQWKTDFPECSPFGCAQIL
-11 ICVSALFANGKQIS
+11 
-25 QNAALSAARK
+25 QNWT
-35 YSRTGQVAPAKNLR
+35 SRPAKNLR

-134 VTTKWNQDAPF
+134 VSTKWNQDAPF

-193 SFGTISSNFS
+193 SFGTISSDFS

-439 RLENNNGELLE
+439 RIENNNGELLE

-619 LSFSIVENTEVQ
+619 LSFSIVENTEEQ

-666 GNANEETYQGY
+666 GNANEETYQV
-677 IAIETLNLHT
+677 
-687 GSKWHTSLGLTER
+687 

-812 TFNLDLENKN
+812 TFNLNLENKN

-849 IILKAYEQQTVPVT
+849 ITLKAYEQQTVPVT
-863 VFIDPAKFHERTH
+863 VFIDTAKFHEGTH
-876 YAAYPVI
+876 YIAYPVI
-883 RKGESYI
+883 FKGESYI
-890 LGVPYEFN
+890 SGEPYEFN

-913 AYPNPV
+913 AYPNPA

>member
-277 AEFTRIITDELQE
+277 AEFTKIITDELQE

-381 NDVQGGIFCKQ
+381 NDVQGGIFCEQ

-425 FDDSGALVTMGNEE
+425 FDNSGALVTMGNEE
-439 RLENNNGELLE
+439 RIENNNGELLE
-450 FQSGRL
+450 FQSGSL

-476 VRAMSKANGNVWRKF
+476 VRAMSKANGDVWRKF
-491 ASTDCLNMTVAD
+491 ASTDCLNITVAD
-503 GKVSLVSPTPNIS
+503 GKVYLSAPTPNIS

-573 DNCDFRSNI
+573 DNCDFKARIS
-582 AFSTTNDFFA
+582 FPTTSDFFV

-604 QTTDGKTLPINNTIP
+604 QTTDGKTLPINNAIP
-619 LSFSIVENTEVQ
+619 LSFSIVENAEVQ
-631 SSLTFFNI
+631 NSLTFFNI
-639 EGSPFGMTVSNEN
+639 NGNPFGMTVSNEN
-652 FNKAD
+652 FSKTD
-657 DTMVSINCL
+657 DTMVSINCI
-666 GNANEETYQGY
+666 GNANKETYMGY
-677 IAIETLNLHT
+677 IGIETYNLHT
-687 GSKWHTSLGLTER
+687 GSKWYS
-700 YIAIET
+700 AIFKT
-706 LNLHTGSKWHTSLGL
+706 VD
-721 TENIPQGAYYP
+721 IPQGAYYA
-732 QINTPFKA
+732 QLNAPFKA
-740 LPIATADDG
+740 LPIATAAGDG
-749 VYRLSTVSQEI
+749 VYRLSTVSREI
-760 RNGYLF
+760 RKEYLF

-773 NTSHIDFRVNGSDVT
+773 NSSYIDFRVNGSDVT

-863 VFIDPAKFHERTH
+863 VFIDPAKFHEGTH

-903 INDVNAVNVK
+903 INDVNAINVK
-913 AYPNPV
+913 VYPNPV

-955 LPAGYYIAVVA
+955 LPAGYYIAIVA
-966 TADGTA
+966 TTDGTA

>member
-73 DEMTELVGYAENGF
+73 DEMTGLVGYAENGF

-96 MQLWLDGYA
+96 MQLWLDRYA

-277 AEFTRIITDELQE
+277 AEFTKIITDELQE

-398 GDDVTILL
+398 GDVVTILL

-439 RLENNNGELLE
+439 RIENNNGDLLE
-450 FQSGRL
+450 FQSGSL

-476 VRAMSKANGNVWRKF
+476 VRAMSKADGDVWRKF

-503 GKVSLVSPTPNIS
+503 GKVYLSAPTPNIS
-516 LTGIGSYNGNVYKG
+516 MVGIGSYDTATYKG
-530 NPFSVNITIHNGS
+530 FSFNADVTVHNSS
-543 SIPADGSILFKVT
+543 SIPVDGSIMFTVT

-573 DNCDFRSNI
+573 DNCDFKARIS
-582 AFSTTNDFFA
+582 FPTTYDFFV

-604 QTTDGKTLPINNTIP
+604 QTTDGKTLPINNAIP
-619 LSFSIVENTEVQ
+619 LSFSIVENAEVQ
-631 SSLTFFNI
+631 NSLTFFNI
-639 EGSPFGMTVSNEN
+639 NGNPFGMTVSNEN
-652 FNKAD
+652 FSKTD
-657 DTMVSINCL
+657 DTMVSINCI
-666 GNANEETYQGY
+666 GNANKETYMGY
-677 IAIETLNLHT
+677 IGIETYNLHT
-687 GSKWHTSLGLTER
+687 GSKWYS
-700 YIAIET
+700 AIFKT
-706 LNLHTGSKWHTSLGL
+706 VD
-721 TENIPQGAYYP
+721 IPQGAYYA
-732 QINTPFKA
+732 QLNAPFKA
-740 LPIATADDG
+740 LPIATAAGDG
-749 VYRLSTVSQEI
+749 VYRLSTVSREI
-760 RNGYLF
+760 RKEYLF

-773 NTSHIDFRVNGSDVT
+773 NSSHIDFRVNGSDVT

-812 TFNLDLENKN
+812 TFNLNLENKN

-863 VFIDPAKFHERTH
+863 VFIDPAKFLERSH

-898 GATSG
+898 GAISG

-913 AYPNPV
+913 AYPNPA

>member
-1 MKRTTTILIA
+1 MRIGIIRQWKTDFPECSPFGCAQIL
-11 ICVSALFANGKQIS
+11 
-25 QNAALSAARK
+25 QNWT
-35 YSRTGQVAPAKNLR
+35 SRPAKNLR

-450 FQSGRL
+450 FQSGSL

-604 QTTDGKTLPINNTIP
+604 QTTDGKTLPINNAIP

-687 GSKWHTSLGLTER
+687 GSKWHTSLGLTE
-700 YIAIET
+700 
-706 LNLHTGSKWHTSLGL
+706 
-721 TENIPQGAYYP
+721 NIPQGAYYP

-749 VYRLSTVSQEI
+749 VYRLSTVSREI
-760 RNGYLF
+760 RKEYLF

-812 TFNLDLENKN
+812 TFNLNLENKN

-849 IILKAYEQQTVPVT
+849 ITLKAYEQQTVPVT
-863 VFIDPAKFHERTH
+863 VFIDTAKFHEGTH
-876 YAAYPVI
+876 YIAYPVI
-883 RKGESYI
+883 FKGESYI
-890 LGVPYEFN
+890 SGEPYEFN

-913 AYPNPV
+913 VYPNPV
-919 VDVLHV
+919 VNVLHV

>member
-25 QNAALSAARK
+25 QNAAISAARK

-277 AEFTRIITDELQE
+277 AEFTKIITDELQE

-372 IQQLCFVLF
+372 IQQLCFVPYD
-381 NDVQGGIFCKQ
+381 DVKGGIFCEQ

-398 GDDVTILL
+398 GDVVTILL

-417 FGSLNVGV
+417 FGSFNVGV

-456 YSVDLPMTLNTAGIA
+456 YSVDLPMILNTAGIA

-476 VRAMSKANGNVWRKF
+476 VRAMSKANGDVWRKF
-491 ASTDCLNMTVAD
+491 ASTGCLNMTVAD
-503 GKVSLVSPTPNIS
+503 GKVYLSAPTPNIS
-516 LTGIGSYNGNVYKG
+516 MVGIGSYDTATYKG
-530 NPFSVNITIHNGS
+530 FSFNADVTVHNSS
-543 SIPADGSILFKVT
+543 SIPVDGSIMFTVT

-573 DNCDFRSNI
+573 DNCDFKARIS
-582 AFSTTNDFFA
+582 FPTTSDFFV

-604 QTTDGKTLPINNTIP
+604 QTTDGKTLPINNAIP
-619 LSFSIVENTEVQ
+619 LSFSIVENAEVQ
-631 SSLTFFNI
+631 NSLTFFNI
-639 EGSPFGMTVSNEN
+639 NGNPFGMTVSNEN
-652 FNKAD
+652 FSKTD
-657 DTMVSINCL
+657 DTMVSINCI
-666 GNANEETYQGY
+666 GNANKETYMGY
-677 IAIETLNLHT
+677 IGIETYNLHT
-687 GSKWHTSLGLTER
+687 GSKWYS
-700 YIAIET
+700 AIFKT
-706 LNLHTGSKWHTSLGL
+706 VDIT
-721 TENIPQGAYYP
+721 QGAYYA
-732 QINTPFKA
+732 QLNAPFKA
-740 LPIATADDG
+740 LPIATAAGDG
-749 VYRLSTVSQEI
+749 VYRLSTVSREI
-760 RNGYLF
+760 RKEYLF

-773 NTSHIDFRVNGSDVT
+773 NSSHIDFRVNGSDVT

-863 VFIDPAKFHERTH
+863 VFIDPAKFHERSH

-913 AYPNPV
+913 VYPNPA

-955 LPAGYYIAVVA
+955 LPAGYYIAVVT

>member
-87 FDAENVPPQ
+87 FDAENIPPQ

-213 DRYNNGEYSNV
+213 DRYNNGEYSSE

-251 IYSYTPAFKNYF
+251 IYSYYPAFKNYF

-277 AEFTRIITDELQE
+277 AEFTKIITDELQE

-336 MDPAGLGIGGG
+336 MDPTGLGIGGG

-372 IQQLCFVLF
+372 IQQLCFVPYD
-381 NDVQGGIFCKQ
+381 DVKGGIFCEQ

-398 GDDVTILL
+398 GDVVTILL

-439 RLENNNGELLE
+439 RIENNNGELLE
-450 FQSGRL
+450 FQSGSL

-476 VRAMSKANGNVWRKF
+476 VRAMSKANGDVCRKF

-503 GKVSLVSPTPNIS
+503 GKVYLSAPTPNIS
-516 LTGIGSYNGNVYKG
+516 MVGIGSYDTATYKG
-530 NPFSVNITIHNGS
+530 FSFNADVTVHNSS
-543 SIPADGSILFKVT
+543 SIPVDGSIMFTVT

-573 DNCDFRSNI
+573 DNCDFKARIS
-582 AFSTTNDFFA
+582 FPTTYDFFV

-604 QTTDGKTLPINNTIP
+604 QTTDGKTLPINNAIP
-619 LSFSIVENTEVQ
+619 LSFSIVENAEVQ
-631 SSLTFFNI
+631 NSLTFFNI
-639 EGSPFGMTVSNEN
+639 NGNPFDMTVSNEN
-652 FNKAD
+652 FSKTD
-657 DTMVSINCL
+657 DTMVSINCI
-666 GNANEETYQGY
+666 GNANKETYMGY
-677 IAIETLNLHT
+677 IGIETYNLHT
-687 GSKWHTSLGLTER
+687 GSKWYS
-700 YIAIET
+700 AIFKT
-706 LNLHTGSKWHTSLGL
+706 VD
-721 TENIPQGAYYP
+721 IPQGAYYA
-732 QINTPFKA
+732 QLNAPFKA
-740 LPIATADDG
+740 LPIATAAGDG
-749 VYRLSTVSQEI
+749 VYRLSTVSREI
-760 RNGYLF
+760 RKEYLF

-773 NTSHIDFRVNGSDVT
+773 NSSHIDFRVNGSDVT

-863 VFIDPAKFHERTH
+863 VFIDPAKFHERSH

-890 LGVPYEFN
+890 LGEPYEFN
-898 GATSG
+898 GAISG

-913 AYPNPV
+913 AYPNPA

-966 TADGTA
+966 TTDGTA

>member
-105 EYVAAVQSGKAKAR
+105 EYVAAVQNGKAKAR

-213 DRYNNGEYSNV
+213 DRYNNGEYSSE

-251 IYSYTPAFKNYF
+251 IYSYYPAFKNYF
-263 RYSSRTV
+263 RYTSRTV

-277 AEFTRIITDELQE
+277 AEFTKIITDELQE

-336 MDPAGLGIGGG
+336 MDPTGLGIGGG

-372 IQQLCFVLF
+372 IQQLCFVPYD
-381 NDVQGGIFCKQ
+381 DVKGGIFCEQ

-398 GDDVTILL
+398 GDVVTILL

-439 RLENNNGELLE
+439 RIENNNGELLE
-450 FQSGRL
+450 FQSGSL

-476 VRAMSKANGNVWRKF
+476 VRAMSKANGDVWRKF

-503 GKVSLVSPTPNIS
+503 GKVYLSAPTPNIS
-516 LTGIGSYNGNVYKG
+516 MVGIGSYDTATYKG
-530 NPFSVNITIHNGS
+530 FSFNADVTVHNSS
-543 SIPADGSILFKVT
+543 SIPVDGSIMFTVT

-573 DNCDFRSNI
+573 DNCDFKARIS
-582 AFSTTNDFFA
+582 FPTTYDFFV

-604 QTTDGKTLPINNTIP
+604 QTTDGKTLPINNAIP
-619 LSFSIVENTEVQ
+619 LSFSIVENAEVQ
-631 SSLTFFNI
+631 NSLTFFNI
-639 EGSPFGMTVSNEN
+639 DGSPFGMTVSNEN
-652 FNKAD
+652 FSKTD
-657 DTMVSINCL
+657 DTMVCINCI
-666 GNANEETYQGY
+666 GNANKETYMGY
-677 IAIETLNLHT
+677 IGIETYNLHT
-687 GSKWHTSLGLTER
+687 GSKWYS
-700 YIAIET
+700 AIFKT
-706 LNLHTGSKWHTSLGL
+706 VD
-721 TENIPQGAYYP
+721 IPQGAYYA
-732 QINTPFKA
+732 QLNAPFKA
-740 LPIATADDG
+740 LPIATAAGDG
-749 VYRLSTVSQEI
+749 VYRLSTVSREI
-760 RNGYLF
+760 RKEYLF

-773 NTSHIDFRVNGSDVT
+773 NSSHIDFRVNGSDVT

-812 TFNLDLENKN
+812 TFNIDLENKN

-849 IILKAYEQQTVPVT
+849 ITLKAYEQQTVPVT

-890 LGVPYEFN
+890 LGEPYEFN
-898 GATSG
+898 GAISG

-913 AYPNPV
+913 AYPNPA

-966 TADGTA
+966 TTDGTA

>member
-277 AEFTRIITDELQE
+277 AEFTKIITDELQE

-336 MDPAGLGIGGG
+336 MDPTGLGIGGG

-372 IQQLCFVLF
+372 IQQLCFVLY
-381 NDVQGGIFCKQ
+381 NDVKGGIFCEQ

-398 GDDVTILL
+398 GDVVTILL

-439 RLENNNGELLE
+439 RIENNNGELLE
-450 FQSGRL
+450 FQSGSL

-476 VRAMSKANGNVWRKF
+476 VRAMSKANGDVWRKF
-491 ASTDCLNMTVAD
+491 ASTDCLNITVAD
-503 GKVSLVSPTPNIS
+503 GKVYLSAPTPNIS

-604 QTTDGKTLPINNTIP
+604 QTTDGKTLPINNAIP
-619 LSFSIVENTEVQ
+619 LSFSIVENAEVQ
-631 SSLTFFNI
+631 NSLTFFNI
-639 EGSPFGMTVSNEN
+639 NGNPFGMTVSNEN
-652 FNKAD
+652 FSKAD

-666 GNANEETYQGY
+666 GNANEETYQG
-677 IAIETLNLHT
+677 
-687 GSKWHTSLGLTER
+687 

-773 NTSHIDFRVNGSDVT
+773 NSSHIDFRVNGSDVT

-863 VFIDPAKFHERTH
+863 VFIDPTKFHERTH
-876 YAAYPVI
+876 YIAYPVI
-883 RKGESYI
+883 FKGESYI
-890 LGVPYEFN
+890 SGEPYEFN

-913 AYPNPV
+913 AYPNPA

>member
-277 AEFTRIITDELQE
+277 AEFTKIITDELQE
-290 GRPIIYCGTGEDG
+290 RRPIIYCGTGEDG

-315 YFLHV
+315 YFLPV

-372 IQQLCFVLF
+372 IQQLCFVPY
-381 NDVQGGIFCKQ
+381 NDVKGGIFCEQ

-425 FDDSGALVTMGNEE
+425 FDNSGALVTMGNEE
-439 RLENNNGELLE
+439 RIENNNGELLE
-450 FQSGRL
+450 FQSGSL
-456 YSVDLPMTLNTAGIA
+456 YSVDLPITLNTAGIA

-476 VRAMSKANGNVWRKF
+476 VRAMSKANGDVWRKF

-503 GKVSLVSPTPNIS
+503 GKVYLSAPTPNIS
-516 LTGIGSYNGNVYKG
+516 MVGIGSYDTATYKG
-530 NPFSVNITIHNGS
+530 FSFNADITVHNSS
-543 SIPADGSILFKVT
+543 SIPVDGSIMFTVT

-573 DNCDFRSNI
+573 DNCDFKARIS
-582 AFSTTNDFFA
+582 FPTTDDFFV

-604 QTTDGKTLPINNTIP
+604 QTTDGKTLPINNAIP

-631 SSLTFFNI
+631 NSLTFFNI
-639 EGSPFGMTVSNEN
+639 NGNPFGMTVSNEN
-652 FNKAD
+652 FSKTD
-657 DTMVSINCL
+657 DTMVSINCI
-666 GNANEETYQGY
+666 GNANKETYMGY
-677 IAIETLNLHT
+677 IGIETYNLHT
-687 GSKWHTSLGLTER
+687 GSKWYS
-700 YIAIET
+700 AIFKT
-706 LNLHTGSKWHTSLGL
+706 VDIT
-721 TENIPQGAYYP
+721 QGAYYA
-732 QINTPFKA
+732 QLNAPFKA
-740 LPIATADDG
+740 LPIATAAGDG
-749 VYRLSTVSQEI
+749 VYRLSTVSREI
-760 RNGYLF
+760 RKEYLF

-773 NTSHIDFRVNGSDVT
+773 NSSHIDFRVNGSDVT

-849 IILKAYEQQTVPVT
+849 ITLKAYEQQTVPVT
-863 VFIDPAKFHERTH
+863 VFIDPAKFHEGTH

-913 AYPNPV
+913 AYPNPA

-972 RIPFVKK
+972 RIPFVNK

>member
-1 MKRTTTILIA
+1 MKRTTTILIT

-277 AEFTRIITDELQE
+277 AEFTKIITDELQE

-336 MDPAGLGIGGG
+336 MDPTGLGIGGG

-381 NDVQGGIFCKQ
+381 NDVQGGIFCEQ

-398 GDDVTILL
+398 GDVVTILL

-439 RLENNNGELLE
+439 RIENNNGELLE
-450 FQSGRL
+450 FQSGSL

-491 ASTDCLNMTVAD
+491 SSTDCLNMTVAD

-652 FNKAD
+652 FNKTD

-666 GNANEETYQGY
+666 GNANEETYQG
-677 IAIETLNLHT
+677 
-687 GSKWHTSLGLTER
+687 

-849 IILKAYEQQTVPVT
+849 ITLKAYEQQTVPVT
-863 VFIDPAKFHERTH
+863 VFIDPTKFHERTH
-876 YAAYPVI
+876 YIAYPVI

-903 INDVNAVNVK
+903 INDVNAINVK
-913 AYPNPV
+913 VYPNPV

-934 YNAGGA
+934 YNAGGT

-946 NADSVNVAH
+946 NADAVNVAH

>member
-1 MKRTTTILIA
+1 M
-11 ICVSALFANGKQIS
+11 S
-25 QNAALSAARK
+25 LSAATTRW
-35 YSRTGQVAPAKNLR
+35 
-49 SDKTNNAPY
+49 
-58 YAFNLEQG
+58 
-66 YVIVSGD
+66 
-73 DEMTELVGYAENGF
+73 TELVGYAENGF

-213 DRYNNGEYSNV
+213 DIYNNGEYSNV

-251 IYSYTPAFKNYF
+251 IYSYYPAFKNYF

-277 AEFTRIITDELQE
+277 AEFTKIITDELQE

-336 MDPAGLGIGGG
+336 MDPTGLGIGGG

-372 IQQLCFVLF
+372 IQQLCFVPYD
-381 NDVQGGIFCKQ
+381 DVKGGIFCEQ

-439 RLENNNGELLE
+439 RIENNNGELLE
-450 FQSGRL
+450 FQSGSL

-476 VRAMSKANGNVWRKF
+476 VRAMSKANGDVWREF

-503 GKVSLVSPTPNIS
+503 GKVYLSAPTPNIS
-516 LTGIGSYNGNVYKG
+516 MVGIGSYDTATYKG
-530 NPFSVNITIHNGS
+530 FSFNADVTVHNSS
-543 SIPADGSILFKVT
+543 SIPVDGSIMFTVN

-573 DNCDFRSNI
+573 DNCDFKARIS
-582 AFSTTNDFFA
+582 FPTTDDFFV

-604 QTTDGKTLPINNTIP
+604 QTTDGKTLPINNAIP
-619 LSFSIVENTEVQ
+619 LSFSIVENAEVQ
-631 SSLTFFNI
+631 NSLTFFNI
-639 EGSPFGMTVSNEN
+639 EGNPFGMTVSNEN
-652 FNKAD
+652 FSKTD
-657 DTMVSINCL
+657 DTIVSINCI
-666 GNANEETYQGY
+666 GNANKETYMGY
-677 IAIETLNLHT
+677 IGIET
-687 GSKWHTSLGLTER
+687 
-700 YIAIET
+700 Y
-706 LNLHTGSKWHTSLGL
+706 NLHTGSKWHTSLGL

-773 NTSHIDFRVNGSDVT
+773 NSSHIDFRVNGSDVT

-849 IILKAYEQQTVPVT
+849 ITLKAYEQQTVPVT
-863 VFIDPAKFHERTH
+863 VFIDPTKFHERTH
-876 YAAYPVI
+876 YIAYPVI
-883 RKGESYI
+883 FKGESYI
-890 LGVPYEFN
+890 SGEPYEFN

-966 TADGTA
+966 TADGSA